1 MRQFAQSRHK
11 HTWPH
16 GCIIIST
23 FSIKHT
29 LQPPVS
35 RDGLSLSIVFFCRL
49 SSSLSCSFS
58 SLLSFAVWN
67 QNKAASVAN
76 NNQKSSNNLKVIIL
90 YMITYLYT
98 LYDVFTQ
105 PFRMINIIYVL
116 MYLLSVDLKLLWL
129 DFSAAFTI
137 FFPTVVVLS
146 AMIYLRKYWVFSSS
160 FKVIYTTCTESYSS
174 HCLHHGTGYCLFS
187 SRNEC
192 WSVSQPSHGE

>member
-35 RDGLSLSIVFFCRL
+35 RDGLSLSIVLFCRL

-98 LYDVFTQ
+98 LYDV
-105 PFRMINIIYVL
+105 IISNDKYNLCIDVPSECGSEVTL
-116 MYLLSVDLKLLWL
+116 IGFFCSIYDIFPNCSRSICHDL
-129 DFSAAFTI
+129 FA
-137 FFPTVVVLS
+137 
-146 AMIYLRKYWVFSSS
+146 
-160 FKVIYTTCTESYSS
+160 
-174 HCLHHGTGYCLFS
+174 
-187 SRNEC
+187 
-192 WSVSQPSHGE
+192 

>member
-1 MRQFAQSRHK
+1 MIDAYKNYDKYTFCIFWILRLHIGHLLGSFSMRQFAQSRHK

-35 RDGLSLSIVFFCRL
+35 RGGLSLSIVLFCRL

-98 LYDVFTQ
+98 LYDVIV
-105 PFRMINIIYVL
+105 R
-116 MYLLSVDLKLLWL
+116 
-129 DFSAAFTI
+129 
-137 FFPTVVVLS
+137 
-146 AMIYLRKYWVFSSS
+146 
-160 FKVIYTTCTESYSS
+160 S
-174 HCLHHGTGYCLFS
+174 HF
-187 SRNEC
+187 E
-192 WSVSQPSHGE
+192 W

>member
-1 MRQFAQSRHK
+1 MIQFAQSRHR
-11 HTWPH
+11 HAWPH

-35 RDGLSLSIVFFCRL
+35 RGGLSLSIVLFCRL

-98 LYDVFTQ
+98 LYDVITQ

-116 MYLLSVDLKLLWL
+116 MYLLSVDLKLL
-129 DFSAAFTI
+129 
-137 FFPTVVVLS
+137 
-146 AMIYLRKYWVFSSS
+146 
-160 FKVIYTTCTESYSS
+160 
-174 HCLHHGTGYCLFS
+174 
-187 SRNEC
+187 
-192 WSVSQPSHGE
+192 

>member
-35 RDGLSLSIVFFCRL
+35 RGGLSLSIVLFCRL

-76 NNQKSSNNLKVIIL
+76 NNQKSSNNLKVKIL
-90 YMITYLYT
+90 LHDHISIYVLLIFKYPLPT
-98 LYDVFTQ
+98 
-105 PFRMINIIYVL
+105 INIIYFS
-116 MYLLSVDLKLLWL
+116 MYLLSVDLKLL
-129 DFSAAFTI
+129 
-137 FFPTVVVLS
+137 
-146 AMIYLRKYWVFSSS
+146 
-160 FKVIYTTCTESYSS
+160 
-174 HCLHHGTGYCLFS
+174 
-187 SRNEC
+187 
-192 WSVSQPSHGE
+192 